1 MNEMDKDLLKGNAET
16 VDRAINLGR
25 PYVFCHM
32 EMSLDGKIMGRF
44 WDVLGDL
51 TESPFA
57 DVAFGPD
64 RVWDHQGWLSGRVT
78 TDDNFTHY
86 AKPALDPNAESV
98 SDGDFVTAADEP
110 LYYIS
115 IDPHGRL
122 GWTEDRIHYRG
133 MSPKV
138 IEVLSE
144 GASNAYR
151 AFLREMGIP
160 YIICGEITLDFD
172 AMLDKLMQHFGVS
185 CVMLGGGAALN
196 WSMIQQGLCDE
207 VSVIV
212 DPSADGSRETQTLFM
227 QADGLSTT
235 DPVRFDL
242 WSAERVGT
250 GGQQV
255 WLRYELS

>member
-16 VDRAINLGR
+16 VDRAINLGC

-44 WDVLGDL
+44 WNVLGDL

-86 AKPALDPNAESV
+86 AAV
-98 SDGDFVTAADEP
+98 
-110 LYYIS
+110 
-115 IDPHGRL
+115 L
-122 GWTEDRIHYRG
+122 G
-133 MSPKV
+133 
-138 IEVLSE
+138 
-144 GASNAYR
+144 
-151 AFLREMGIP
+151 
-160 YIICGEITLDFD
+160 
-172 AMLDKLMQHFGVS
+172 KLMQHFGVS

-242 WSAERVGT
+242 WSAKRVGT

-255 WLRYELS
+255 WLRYGLS

>member
-98 SDGDFVTAADEP
+98 PDGDFVTAADE
-110 LYYIS
+110 
-115 IDPHGRL
+115 
-122 GWTEDRIHYRG
+122 
-133 MSPKV
+133 
-138 IEVLSE
+138 
-144 GASNAYR
+144 
-151 AFLREMGIP
+151 
-160 YIICGEITLDFD
+160 
-172 AMLDKLMQHFGVS
+172 
-185 CVMLGGGAALN
+185 
-196 WSMIQQGLCDE
+196 
-207 VSVIV
+207 VSVID

-242 WSAERVGT
+242 WSAESVGT

-255 WLRYELS
+255 WLRYGLS